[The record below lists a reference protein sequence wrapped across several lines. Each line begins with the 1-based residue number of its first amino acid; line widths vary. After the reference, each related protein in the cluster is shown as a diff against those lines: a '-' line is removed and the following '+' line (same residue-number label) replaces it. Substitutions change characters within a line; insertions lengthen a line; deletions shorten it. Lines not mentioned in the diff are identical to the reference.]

1 MTGLRRNDSGD
12 EFAVLCSGTTG
23 EQLTGSLDRLRKDFT
38 ASALSRA
45 YPKLAWSAG
54 IATFHPGSEETIDDL
69 LRASDARMYSAKAEG
84 KWCSRTLRSA
94 ARSGSLVRSA
104 SSLAGS

>member
-84 KWCSRTLRSA
+84 KRQRQH
-94 ARSGSLVRSA
+94 
-104 SSLAGS
+104 